1 MIESAGRTAAAILA
15 RLEALPFSPWH
26 RRLLIVA
33 AFGVFF
39 DATDFAIFGS
49 ALPAIS
55 REFQFNP
62 QQAGLFATIGL
73 AGAVIG
79 ALFWGT
85 ISDYIGRRAAFRA
98 TIGLFAVCTG
108 LIGLAGS
115 ALTLGVARFLAN
127 VGLGGE
133 VPVATTLVAE
143 FMPRAVRGRATNGT
157 LAAFPLGQVAA
168 ALLGLLVVPTLG
180 WRSLFLIGALPLLL
194 LWFGRRSVPESVRY
208 LLRRGRTDEAERTV
222 EAIERSAGVAPSAQG
237 EGPVAAP
244 EAPAGV
250 SVLAL
255 LSPLLRR
262 RTLLLWIVSIGNLW
276 AANGIVFM
284 LPTILTAR
292 GFTLSHA
299 LTFTLLQA
307 SFGCVGYLTCA
318 AAIDRFGRRP
328 VLLVYFVVG
337 AAFHLWFAM
346 ATGAW
351 MYVAIAAVGFV
362 NPGVF
367 GGAAVYAAEL
377 YPTAVRATAVGWF
390 FGVGRVGSFLGP
402 LIIGTM
408 LHEGWGSY
416 AIPSFALAFLIAG
429 IALAAIGLET
439 RARPLDAPAAAAAN
453 ALPSR

>member
-1 MIESAGRTAAAILA
+1 MTEAIGRKAASILA
-15 RLEALPFSPWH
+15 RLEALPFSSWH
-26 RRLLIVA
+26 RKLLVIA
-33 AFGVFF
+33 ALGVFF
-39 DATDFAIFGS
+39 DATDFAIFGA
-49 ALPAIS
+49 ALPAIA
-55 REFQFNP
+55 REFHFNP

-73 AGAVIG
+73 AGAVVG

-85 ISDYIGRRAAFRA
+85 ISDYIGRRAAFQA
-98 TIGLFAVCTG
+98 TIGLFAICTG
-108 LIGLAGS
+108 LIGLAAS
-115 ALTLGVARFLAN
+115 TLTLGVARFLAN

-133 VPVATTLVAE
+133 VPVATTLIAE

-194 LWFGRRSVPESVRY
+194 LWFSRRTVPESVRY

-222 EAIERSAGVAPSAQG
+222 EAIERSAGVVPSIQDG
-237 EGPVAAP
+237 TSVVAP

-255 LSPLLRR
+255 LSPVLRR

-276 AANGIVFM
+276 AANGVVFM
-284 LPTILTAR
+284 LPTILTGR

-307 SFGCVGYLTCA
+307 GFGCVGYLACA
-318 AAIDRFGRRP
+318 AGIDRFGRRP
-328 VLLVYFVVG
+328 VLLAYFVIG
-337 AAFHLWFAM
+337 AAFHVWFAL

-390 FGVGRVGSFLGP
+390 FGIGRVGSFLGP

-416 AIPSFALAFLIAG
+416 AIPSFGLAFLIAG
-429 IALAAIGLET
+429 LALAAIGMET
-439 RARPLDAPAAAAAN
+439 RARPLDAPAGTPAG
-453 ALPSR
+453 ALPTG